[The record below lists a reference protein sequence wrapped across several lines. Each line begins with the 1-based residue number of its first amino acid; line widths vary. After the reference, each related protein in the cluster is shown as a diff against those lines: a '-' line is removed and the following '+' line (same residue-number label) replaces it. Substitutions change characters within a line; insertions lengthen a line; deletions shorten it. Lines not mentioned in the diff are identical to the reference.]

1 MLDLEDATTCYRSGG
16 TNGDG
21 CDWMVILLM
30 LIREHH
36 LRGETGA
43 VIRLRSPV
51 GGSGEQ
57 GDLVSSG
64 CSRFGGAL
72 ALVSGHPVV
81 TIGELVMA
89 IGCCRW

>member
-1 MLDLEDATTCYRSGG
+1 MGQRL
-16 TNGDG
+16 
-21 CDWMVILLM
+21 ILA
-30 LIREHH
+30 IGSASSNFEVV
-36 LRGETGA
+36 A